1 MVVLRAGCALDAH
14 WCAEGLCFEVLF
26 KPARCNLTLGRDGDF
41 GEAGGCEVGSVLGR
55 SRLEEPWRGVEKAKL
70 TLAAWE
76 EEIGDE
82 RAEEGDRGG
91 LHDCSRN

>member
-1 MVVLRAGCALDAH
+1 MVIRGAWSALDPH

-41 GEAGGCEVGSVLGR
+41 GEAGGCEVGSGLGG
-55 SRLEEPWRGVEKAKL
+55 SALEEPSRGVEKAKL

-76 EEIGDE
+76 GEI
-82 RAEEGDRGG
+82 
-91 LHDCSRN
+91 